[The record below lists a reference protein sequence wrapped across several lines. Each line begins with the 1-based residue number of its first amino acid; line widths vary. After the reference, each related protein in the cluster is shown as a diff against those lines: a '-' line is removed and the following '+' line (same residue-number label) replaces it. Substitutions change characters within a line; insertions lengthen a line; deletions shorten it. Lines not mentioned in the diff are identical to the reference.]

1 MKRGSL
7 RPRASRMA
15 ATVSG
20 FGTSG
25 SKGSAFSRLGVFSS
39 GPAGKTSL
47 MLRPSRSGCGHYLA
61 ALKFVCRRCGGRRY
75 RVRIVAD
82 SLGEPEPLKMQHFRG
97 VYEKFLD

>member
-1 MKRGSL
+1 
-7 RPRASRMA
+7 
-15 ATVSG
+15 
-20 FGTSG
+20 
-25 SKGSAFSRLGVFSS
+25 
-39 GPAGKTSL
+39 
-47 MLRPSRSGCGHYLA
+47 MLRPSRSGSGHYLA